1 LLLPRHDLT
10 WGSKIS
16 SKANK
21 ELYFELLQRYVLV
34 KLLPIAAQTKLEDLP
49 LAIAVQAIEELKS
62 FNLPDDVK
70 NVIQGQITELNED
83 HSIYSLLRKRG
94 KLRISFLY

>member
-1 LLLPRHDLT
+1 MQ
-10 WGSKIS
+10 
-16 SKANK
+16 
-21 ELYFELLQRYVLV
+21 YFELLQYVLV
-34 KLLPIAAQTKLEDLP
+34 KLLPIAAQTKLEDLA

-70 NVIQGQITELNED
+70 NVIQGQITDLNED

-94 KLRISFLY
+94 

>member
-1 LLLPRHDLT
+1 
-10 WGSKIS
+10 
-16 SKANK
+16 
-21 ELYFELLQRYVLV
+21 V
-34 KLLPIAAQTKLEDLP
+34 KLIPIAAQTKLEDLP

-94 KLRISFLY
+94 